1 MAAPLAPLSSMVAAK
16 LISSSTKVAAKVKV
30 GDYHQQASFF
40 DNVNII
46 GNIPTVV
53 SEMALSMIKKRRN
66 NGVSGEILQCS
77 DPWVAI
83 QIPVK
88 KILYIKKHIFNY

>member
-30 GDYHQQASFF
+30 GGCHQQASFF

-46 GNIPTVV
+46 GNIPTITPFAIYVGNCHLASSAHSFWGV
-53 SEMALSMIKKRRN
+53 LKWAPFVALTPSLRCLRLSLCDGLN
-66 NGVSGEILQCS
+66 
-77 DPWVAI
+77 
-83 QIPVK
+83 
-88 KILYIKKHIFNY
+88 